1 MKEYASKK
9 EAVGGKLVEAS
20 KEVEDSLQEELDKV
34 EARLAIVDG
43 EKQIIVEEQ
52 RQEEARIRNA
62 KLEEIRRRRAAI
74 TLQRSWRQYKVL
86 QQQSK
91 KKKKG
96 KKK

>member
-1 MKEYASKK
+1 MLRFSINDLFQRYVKEKA
-9 EAVGGKLVEAS
+9 
-20 KEVEDSLQEELDKV
+20 ELDKV
-34 EARLAIVDG
+34 EERLAIVDG

-52 RQEEARIRNA
+52 RREENKIRNA
-62 KLEEIRRRRAAI
+62 KLEEIRKRRAAI
-74 TLQRSWRQYKVL
+74 TLQRAWRQYKVL